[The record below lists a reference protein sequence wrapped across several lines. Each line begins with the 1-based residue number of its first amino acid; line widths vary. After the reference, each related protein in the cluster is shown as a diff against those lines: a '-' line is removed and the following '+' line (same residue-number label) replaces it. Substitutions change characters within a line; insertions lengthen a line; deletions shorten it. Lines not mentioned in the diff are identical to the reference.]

1 MRGRTL
7 VQFWIV
13 TLIWGST
20 WLIIKSQLET
30 VPSTWSV
37 AYRFIAAGALMLGFC
52 AATGKPMRL
61 SPQGHLFALAMA
73 VAQFVGNFN
82 LVYLA
87 ETHVTSGLVAVAFA
101 LLVVPNSLFAWA
113 FLGQRLTLRFALGS
127 LMGMAGVAM
136 LFQHELAIAEF
147 SGGVLTGLG
156 LTLCAILCAST
167 ANVLQATDLARAQ
180 PPFASLGIAFLYG
193 GLLDAALGFAT
204 AGPPVIDTSLTYLG
218 GLAFLAII
226 ASAVAF
232 LLYFDVI
239 RAIGPAKAAYSSLV
253 TPFIALGLST
263 MFEGYRWTPLAVAG
277 VALAVGGMWVAL
289 ASPTPSVRKP

>member
-37 AYRFIAAGALMLGFC
+37 AYRFITAGVLMLGFC
-52 AATGKPMRL
+52 AAAGKPMRL
-61 SPQGHLFALAMA
+61 SRQGHLFALAMA

-87 ETHVTSGLVAVAFA
+87 EMHITSGLVAVAFA
-101 LLVVPNSLFAWA
+101 LLVVPNSLLAWA
-113 FLGQRLTLRFALGS
+113 FLGQRVTARFVIGS
-127 LMGMAGVAM
+127 VIGMVGVAM
-136 LFQHELAIAEF
+136 LFQHELVTAQCSTE
-147 SGGVLTGLG
+147 VLAGLG

-167 ANVLQATDLARAQ
+167 ANVLQATDIARTQ
-180 PPFASLGIAFLYG
+180 PPFTSLGIAFLYG
-193 GLLDAALGFAT
+193 GLLDAGLAFVT

-232 LLYFDVI
+232 LLYFELI
-239 RAIGPAKAAYSSLV
+239 RAVGPAKAAYSSLV
-253 TPFIALGLST
+253 TPFIALALST
-263 MFEGYRWTPLAVAG
+263 LFEGYRWTPYAVAG
-277 VALAVGGMWVAL
+277 AVLAVSGMWIAL
-289 ASPTPSVRKP
+289 TSRRA